1 MKTLSVEESIQKLI
15 TTGEA
20 RNGNFEG
27 VDIIKALTS
36 AGAAYFNDSEQTHY
50 LKNFDTLDLEGANL
64 ENAKLRFLSAKKINL
79 KNANLRFAD
88 ISNNYWDEADFSGA
102 TLHRAKLSRSTMR
115 GANFEKSF
123 SGALQLLGGDFT
135 NASFKDAEMDGV
147 DMRAANFTGA
157 NFENAIIDSDGPYDP
172 RYLAANFTDAN
183 FKGAVISLTEMTI
196 GDNSP
201 SGEKVSK
208 SSIKNIILCRTI
220 MPDGTIHNR
229 DCELLESWLN
239 FS

>member
-1 MKTLSVEESIQKLI
+1 MTILTPSESIRELI
-15 TTGEA
+15 TTGKA

-27 VDIIKALTS
+27 ADIIKILKD
-36 AGAAYFNDSEQTHY
+36 AGVADFNDGDQTHY
-50 LKNFDTLDLEGANL
+50 LTNFDTLDLEGSNL
-64 ENAKLRFLSAKKINL
+64 ENAKLRFLSAKKVNL

-102 TLHRAKLSRSTMR
+102 TLHRANLSRSTMR

-123 SGALQLLGGDFT
+123 SGALELLGGDFT

-172 RYLAANFTDAN
+172 HYLAANFTDAN
-183 FKGAVISLTEMTI
+183 FKGAVISLIKMTI
-196 GDNSP
+196 ADDSP
-201 SGEKVSK
+201 SGGNVAERA
-208 SSIKNIILCRTI
+208 IENIILCRTV
-220 MPDGTIHNR
+220 MPDGTINNR
-229 DCELLESWLN
+229 DCES
-239 FS
+239 